1 VFLPPLSKSGYLLQ
15 NARMS
20 LEFVQDWRASKW
32 HFQEALLGSR
42 FVPGWI
48 SGAAVFGKMRRPGAP
63 TVLAD
68 TRSVEDVRIANEFL
82 LEKFVLEQT
91 LFRFNDTYLN

>member
-1 VFLPPLSKSGYLLQ
+1 
-15 NARMS
+15 
-20 LEFVQDWRASKW
+20 
-32 HFQEALLGSR
+32 
-42 FVPGWI
+42 
-48 SGAAVFGKMRRPGAP
+48 MRRPGAP